1 MSFIGTLE
9 QLKLPQVFQR
19 LEAYEK
25 SGLLIIKQREMWV
38 EFYFQQGRLMCVG
51 PVKANINFGEQ
62 LLHAG
67 VISPQALRELIFT
80 TNSIQLDETRVAL
93 TLMDLGYVNQES
105 LRAWAT
111 TEATEKLQVALSWS
125 TGEIYFEDGAQS
137 PAGRL
142 LIALSVLSLLSSL
155 PSQVPV
161 PQPVYTAAA
170 STATQERPDP
180 VTRVPVTPGNPPL
193 LSASELVSEASFVPP
208 VASSHAS
215 SQSYQLHIDSSP
227 SHTPATYLTAPRHIP
242 RPTLPRRIDTSFM
255 TPEMVLV
262 PIDLSSLREQNPH
275 VQLTPEQWRLFTLA
289 DGSTSLKM
297 ACQALGGAR
306 ELVCLVAGELM
317 ALGLVLVV
325 LPSAVPVNEL
335 SPVSRNLVA
344 SGLSNGYLTPGYA
357 ASTPQPWAV
366 MPAPTTGTLM
376 PFSPQTSMAT
386 QAQWDNS
393 ESDMMFVPE
402 QGWVQK
408 SQALRIVQQNDLV
421 RTFNGVYTRVGGGR

>member
-1 MSFIGTLE
+1 
-9 QLKLPQVFQR
+9 
-19 LEAYEK
+19 
-25 SGLLIIKQREMWV
+25 
-38 EFYFQQGRLMCVG
+38 MCVG
-51 PVKANINFGEQ
+51 PVKAKINLGER

-80 TNSIQLDETRVAL
+80 TDSIQLDETRVAL

-125 TGEIYFEDGAQS
+125 TGEIYFEDGAQLS
-137 PAGRL
+137 ADRL
-142 LIALSVLSLLSSL
+142 LIALSVVSLLTSL
-155 PSQVPV
+155 PSQVSV
-161 PQPVYTAAA
+161 PQPVYTAAT
-170 STATQERPDP
+170 STVMQERPDP
-180 VTRVPVTPGNPPL
+180 VTRVPVTPRNPPL

-215 SQSYQLHIDSSP
+215 SQSYQLPVDSSP
-227 SHTPATYLTAPRHIP
+227 SHTPATSLTAPRHIP
-242 RPTLPRRIDTSFM
+242 MPALPRRIDTSFM

-297 ACQALGGAR
+297 ACQALGVAR

-317 ALGLVLVV
+317 ALGLVYVV

-335 SPVSRNLVA
+335 SPVSRDLVA
-344 SGLSNGYLTPGYA
+344 SGLSNSYLTPGYA

-386 QAQWDNS
+386 QAQWGNS
-393 ESDMMFVPE
+393 ESDLMFVPE

-408 SQALRIVQQNDLV
+408 PQPLRIVQQNDPV
-421 RTFNGVYTRVGGGR
+421 RTFNGVYTRAGGR